1 MQLNLRHFRRGRR
14 RSGAVVAHTGYALHQ
29 QDPHEAHRSIP
40 PHANALCH
48 FHIAASINPAT
59 GKKCNACYEVNS
71 QFLLGTCSLWKLSR
85 CICRVYDHAKLLV
98 CWVCLCMKG
107 LSTVMKLFE

>member
-14 RSGAVVAHTGYALHQ
+14 RSGAVVAHTGYSPHQ
-29 QDPHEAHRSIP
+29 QDPHEVHRNIP

-59 GKKCNACYEVNS
+59 GKSCGKSLLQGEL
-71 QFLLGTCSLWKLSR
+71 QFLLGLCRFNWLR
-85 CICRVYDHAKLLV
+85 FICIVFTRSCKMHA
-98 CWVCLCMKG
+98 G
-107 LSTVMKLFE
+107 FI